1 MTIDYTEFDEL
12 ETKDLD
18 EEDDENLDE
27 LQEHK

>member
-1 MTIDYTEFDEL
+1 MTIDYNDFDEL

-18 EEDDENLDE
+18 KEDDENLDE